1 MRVGVDGR
9 KIPEAVERGPIRSFD
24 HAKELGLEGLF
35 FRTILEM
42 SPTLDYGELREIR
55 AHADELGLYCETG
68 LGKVNPYATPEA
80 PELRAIGGGD
90 IRLGFER
97 MLRACREI
105 DCTEV
110 WVGTANYKSAY
121 HGYLAYDRFRT
132 DVTWT
137 EQLQAT
143 ERFLHTLAP
152 IARDLGIHLNVETHE
167 EITTWEVVRLVEAVG
182 PDVMGIT
189 FDVANV
195 THRGEDPVAAAQRV
209 APYVRQSHLKDMA
222 LVFVEDGVMR
232 QVRPCGH
239 GVVDYDAILP
249 LLYQHNPSLNLTIES
264 SSVHGRGLIQLWDP
278 VWMGSH
284 PDLPPIEVAQ
294 YVRLVKRC
302 EDRIAR
308 GDTPSMDAYE
318 SSPHDY
324 AHAVRFIQE
333 SAAHIRAI
341 CTRHELHTEEEHQ
354 RRVSETPGPQPQR
367 PRGRG

>member
-1 MRVGVDGR
+1 
-9 KIPEAVERGPIRSFD
+9 
-24 HAKELGLEGLF
+24 
-35 FRTILEM
+35 
-42 SPTLDYGELREIR
+42 
-55 AHADELGLYCETG
+55 
-68 LGKVNPYATPEA
+68 
-80 PELRAIGGGD
+80 
-90 IRLGFER
+90 
-97 MLRACREI
+97 
-105 DCTEV
+105 
-110 WVGTANYKSAY
+110 
-121 HGYLAYDRFRT
+121 
-132 DVTWT
+132 
-137 EQLQAT
+137 
-143 ERFLHTLAP
+143 
-152 IARDLGIHLNVETHE
+152 
-167 EITTWEVVRLVEAVG
+167 
-182 PDVMGIT
+182 
-189 FDVANV
+189 
-195 THRGEDPVAAAQRV
+195 
-209 APYVRQSHLKDMA
+209 MA

-232 QVRPCGH
+232 QVRPCGQ

-354 RRVSETPGPQPQR
+354 RRVSDTPGPQPQR